1 MSIPSQSG
9 PEFSG
14 PGDISS
20 DIQESRSVTTMKSL
34 SLLPNLRQADST
46 KANAG
51 IELPELIAII
61 RRRKWLIAGVTSVI
75 FAGALAG
82 IVSLTERFTA
92 TTAVLIE
99 PSAGAALDINA
110 IVSGFSADAETIQS
124 QIEIMKSRR
133 LAGRVVEKL
142 ELWSHH
148 EYTSDDL
155 DGGFSLGSILPI
167 AVVDALPFLGG
178 DSAEA
183 AFESE
188 NDLRARLVTQFLKS
202 LTISGAGRSR
212 VIDITF
218 ESEDRLLAA
227 LASNTVAELY
237 IVDELESRFEA
248 IQGATTWINNR
259 VTQLRDQV
267 AQSERAVEEWRSANG
282 IVETAA
288 DGGGTVIRQQ
298 ITTINDQL
306 AIARGDLA
314 ESQAKV
320 SAIERARTSPI
331 GLSSLPDIIA
341 SEAVQQLSAQAAD
354 IRQRL
359 ALNESA
365 YGPRH
370 PIMISLQAELGDV
383 DRRMA
388 NEINVILEGTRN
400 QARIGRARVDELTR
414 TLSTLDG
421 QSALQS
427 EALVHLATLKSIAG
441 ADRLLLESFLEK
453 SNITGNTDLSQS
465 NARIISPAEVP
476 NVAAFPNRKLMA
488 VGSLGFALAFAL
500 ALAFLLERLEG
511 GFRSSE
517 EIERSLGVPGL
528 GLIPEVRSVPG
539 FKRVLEEVVLD
550 NPLSHYAEALRR
562 LYTTVLLQ
570 EGDPKKSSIV
580 FTSAMPGEGKTTVV
594 VALGRVIAAMGR
606 RVVVIDCDFRRPRLH
621 KALGAST
628 NGRGLMQLLLDND
641 EVSDVLEED
650 PRSGLHFIKAGTDF
664 VRPMNL
670 LESPRFREVLA
681 ELRERY
687 DIVLIDA
694 PPVLAVSDGL
704 MLASRADQTVIVAKW
719 HDTQREA
726 IGTTVKQVAEA
737 GANIAGVVLNQ
748 VNVSKNSNYRYGD
761 SMLYTKQFSKYY
773 TQ

>member
-1 MSIPSQSG
+1 M
-9 PEFSG
+9 
-14 PGDISS
+14 
-20 DIQESRSVTTMKSL
+20 TTMKSL
-34 SLLPNLRQADST
+34 SLLPNLRQAESA
-46 KANAG
+46 KASAG
-51 IELPELIAII
+51 IELPELIAIVK
-61 RRRKWLIAGVTSVI
+61 RRKWLIGGLTTAI
-75 FAGALAG
+75 LAGALVG
-82 IVSLTERFTA
+82 IMSLTERFTA
-92 TTAVLIE
+92 TASLLIE
-99 PSAGAALDINA
+99 PSARAAFDVSDIVA
-110 IVSGFSADAETIQS
+110 GFTADAEAIQS
-124 QIEIMKSRR
+124 QIEIMRSRR

-148 EYTSDDL
+148 EYTGESADT
-155 DGGFSLGSILPI
+155 GFSLSSILPV
-167 AVVDALPFLGG
+167 AVVEAIPFLA
-178 DSAEA
+178 DDPAEA

-188 NDLRARLVTQFLKS
+188 ADRRARLVTQFLTS
-202 LTISGAGRSR
+202 LNISAAGRSR
-212 VIDITF
+212 VIDVTF

-227 LASNTVAELY
+227 LAANTVAELY
-237 IVDELESRFEA
+237 IVDELEARFETIRA
-248 IQGATTWINNR
+248 ATTWLNNR
-259 VTQLRDQV
+259 VSQLRDQV
-267 AQSERAVEEWRSANG
+267 ASSERAVEEWRSANG

-298 ITTINDQL
+298 ITTINAEL
-306 AIARGDLA
+306 AIARAELA
-314 ESQAKV
+314 DAQAKASV
-320 SAIERARTSPI
+320 IERARNSPI
-331 GLSSLPDIIA
+331 GVSALPDIIA
-341 SEAVQQLSAQAAD
+341 SSAVQLLNGQAAD
-354 IRQRL
+354 IRQRM
-359 ALNESA
+359 AQGAAEF
-365 YGPRH
+365 GPRH
-370 PIMISLQAELGDV
+370 PIMVNLQAELEGI
-383 DRRMA
+383 DRQMSA
-388 NEINVILEGTRN
+388 EINVILEGTRN
-400 QARIGRARVDELTR
+400 QQRISSRRVDELTR
-414 TLSTLDG
+414 TLGNLDG
-421 QSALQS
+421 ESARQS
-427 EALVHLATLKSIAG
+427 EALVHLATLKSVAE
-441 ADRLLLESFLEK
+441 ADRLLLQNFLEK
-453 SNITGNTDLSQS
+453 FNIAEYSDAGQA

-476 NVAAFPNRKLMA
+476 SAAAFPNRKLMA
-488 VGSLGFALAFAL
+488 VVSLGFALAFSL
-500 ALAFLLERLEG
+500 ALAFVLERLEG

-517 EIERSLGVPGL
+517 EIEKSLGVPGL

-570 EGDPKKSSIV
+570 EGDPSKSSIV

-621 KALGAST
+621 KALGANT

-670 LESPRFREVLA
+670 LESPRFSEVLA

-704 MLASRADQTVIVAKW
+704 MLAARADQTVIVAKW

-726 IGTTVKQVAEA
+726 IATTVKQVADA
-737 GANIAGVVLNQ
+737 GANIAGVVLNN
-748 VNVSKNSNYRYGD
+748 VNVSKNSSYRYGD